1 MNREIKIR
9 TYSEKLGKY
18 IGEWGVFHNPID
30 ESFQAGPPSGIQG
43 EIYHEQFTGLRD
55 SKGVEIFEGDVV
67 KMDAWKPKKMKISFI
82 EGAFCLA
89 SLKDGEYAGDIHYI
103 QYSGKPQAL
112 VIGTIH
118 DAEYKELA
126 K

>member
-1 MNREIKIR
+1 MKREIKIR

-30 ESFQAGPPSGIQG
+30 ESFQSGPPSGIQG
-43 EIYHEQFTGLRD
+43 EIYHEQFTGLLD
-55 SKGVEIFEGDVV
+55 SKGVEIYEGDVIKSINIDEYCDSRTV
-67 KMDAWKPKKMKISFI
+67 TEKIEVVEGLNKYIETLSWIPKH
-82 EGAFCLA
+82 
-89 SLKDGEYAGDIHYI
+89 GE
-103 QYSGKPQAL
+103 